1 MNKPT
6 LIIMAGGTGGHVFPG
21 LAVANYMKGKGWHI
35 EWIGTRDK
43 MEADLVPKYGFNIN
57 FINIGGVRG
66 KSILTKLFT
75 PFKLLS
81 ALFQSIRLL
90 RSIKPKVVLGMGGYA
105 SGPGGIASWLLR
117 IPLVI
122 HEQNAVFGMTN
133 RYLAKVANHTLT
145 GFDLTNSPLPLKGP
159 QALPK
164 NINYVGNPIREGFFT
179 IPMKSMQDTQAPI
192 NILIVGGSL
201 GALALNEIVPKALL
215 ILANETNINV
225 KHQSGK
231 NKQKQVRADYLGMH
245 NVDVIEF
252 IDNMEEAF
260 DWADIII
267 CRAGALTVAEV
278 AGAGRVAIFV
288 PLPIAVDDHQTANA
302 KYLSDKHAA
311 ILIPQNTLESKL
323 LQQLRDLCA
332 SPKMRN
338 NMALAA
344 KASAHENATSA
355 VSTVIEQ
362 VSKINNRPSNTQ
374 STNKGQ
380 A

>member
-21 LAVANYMKGKGWHI
+21 LAVANHMKNKGWHI

-43 MEADLVPKYGFNIN
+43 MEADLVPKHGYNIS
-57 FINIGGVRG
+57 FINIGGMRG
-66 KSILTKLFT
+66 KSTLTKLLT

-90 RSIKPKVVLGMGGYA
+90 RRLKPRVVLGMGGYA
-105 SGPGGIASWLLR
+105 SGPGGIASCILR

-133 RYLAKVANHTLT
+133 RYLAKVAKHTLT
-145 GFDLTNSPLPLKGP
+145 GFDLTSTPLPAKGP

-164 NINYVGNPIREGFFT
+164 NISYVGNPIREGFFS
-179 IPMKSMQDTQAPI
+179 IPMKNTQDTQVPI

-201 GALALNEIVPKALL
+201 GALALNEIVPKVLL
-215 ILANETNINV
+215 TLANETTINV

-231 NKQKQVRADYLGMH
+231 NKQKKVRADYLGAH

-260 DWADIII
+260 AWADIII

-278 AGAGRVAIFV
+278 AGAGRVALFV
-288 PLPIAVDDHQTANA
+288 PLPIAVDDHQSDNA
-302 KYLSDKHAA
+302 KYLSDKNAA
-311 ILIPQNTLESKL
+311 ILIPQATLDTVL
-323 LQQLRDLCA
+323 LKHLRDLCA
-332 SPKMRN
+332 SSEIRSKM
-338 NMALAA
+338 ASAA
-344 KASAHENATSA
+344 KACAHINATSA
-355 VSTVIEQ
+355 VASVIEQ
-362 VSKINNRPSNTQ
+362 VSKINNNPSKTQ
-374 STNKGQ
+374 STTKGQ